1 MSRLAVSHF
10 DRKLIMWPEN
20 QTVAEMPVAR
30 YTLARL
36 LLLSALAL
44 SLGVACDLA
53 SCRRIP
59 LPARFVPL
67 LTGCYYAAIV
77 LAATVLVWRQPFWC
91 VWFTSLSV

>member
-1 MSRLAVSHF
+1 
-10 DRKLIMWPEN
+10 MWPEN

-53 SCRRIP
+53 SCGRIP
-59 LPARFVPL
+59 LPTLLVPL
-67 LTGCYYAAIV
+67 LIGCYYAAIV
-77 LAATVLVWRQPFWC
+77 LGATASVRQQPFWW